1 MDPRDEG
8 QKTREPRTGAGDGG
22 RTEIRDGKAEADRGA
37 MLRWAR
43 ERLENL
49 TPLKSDCGR
58 LCGARCCESLEGE
71 ETGMLLFPG
80 EEDFYESMEGWRM
93 VPAGKDL
100 LLICPGD
107 CGREERPLACRIFPL
122 LPSLSADGRVILR
135 TDERARGICP
145 LARQGKRGMDPA
157 FVEAV
162 RTVGETL
169 AGEPEQHAFLRRLT
183 AEQEELRT
191 LRDRLTGRKAEP
203 AALSAL
209 TGEAAGGAEEPRDRA
224 ARPDA
229 GGPSQ
234 EEIETCQWTE

>member
-1 MDPRDEG
+1 MNAQSEK
-8 QKTREPRTGAGDGG
+8 QKTRGPEHGAGNAGG
-22 RTEIRDGKAEADRGA
+22 TEIQGGERKADRGA

-43 ERLENL
+43 ALLEEP

-80 EEDFYESMEGWRM
+80 EEDFYESMEGWRI

-122 LPSLSADGRVILR
+122 LPSLRPDGRVAVR

-145 LARQGKRGMDPA
+145 LARHGKRSMDPA
-157 FVEAV
+157 FIEAV

-169 AGEPEQHAFLRRLT
+169 AGEPGQRAFLHRLT
-183 AEQEELRT
+183 AEQEELRA
-191 LRDRLTGRKAEP
+191 LRDRLTGRKADP
-203 AALSAL
+203 AALPAL
-209 TGEAAGGAEEPRDRA
+209 TGEEAGGAEGARDRA
-224 ARPDA
+224 DRPNAA
-229 GGPSQ
+229 GISL